1 VTDLIT
7 VTNLSKGLL
16 PAQEFASIDL
26 FDSCQ
31 LSKDWLVSTRST
43 RNST

>member
-1 VTDLIT
+1 MTDLIT
-7 VTNLSKGLL
+7 VTDLSRELL

-26 FDSCQ
+26 LDSCQ
-31 LSKDWLVSTRST
+31 LNKDQLVSTRLT